1 MRVRLLACLTATA
14 VAGSAAFYATHG
26 TPPLSRHVVHAR
38 YTTTDVLQY
47 LLLSAGPVVADHPA
61 LGQPAIRTTPQLAAT
76 KARAAVES
84 MTRCIDRIDASAG
97 PALTAAFNAADP
109 QRLDTALRRFDAAA
123 NRWLTA
129 PYKQD
134 APCPPPPPPPNTV
147 PANPGSG
154 PVEVNGWLHVDYV
167 FESYDTVAGALT
179 LLQVGALVIGLL
191 TVFALVVFVALVLVP
206 AFIWYEFERAPTDLD
221 RQTEI
226 AKIVQAL
233 RS

>member
-1 MRVRLLACLTATA
+1 MRLRLLACLTATA
-14 VAGSAAFYATHG
+14 VAGAAAFYATHG
-26 TPPLSRHVVHAR
+26 APPLSRRVAHAP
-38 YTTTDVLQY
+38 YTSTEVLEY
-47 LLLSAGPVVADHPA
+47 LLLSTGRVVTDHPA
-61 LGQPAIRTTPQLAAT
+61 LDKPAIRTAPQLSQT
-76 KARAAVES
+76 KAHAAVES
-84 MTRCIDRIDASAG
+84 MTGCINRIDASAG

-134 APCPPPPPPPNTV
+134 APCPPPPPPPNSV

-154 PVEVNGWLHVDYV
+154 PVEVNGWLHVDYMV
-167 FESYDTVAGALT
+167 ETYDVVGGALT
-179 LLQVGALVIGLL
+179 LVQVGALVLGLL

-206 AFIWYEFERAPTDLD
+206 AFIWYEFERAPSDLD